1 MTAELLRLR
10 LLVAGAAFATVAVTG
25 LPDFRPVAG
34 GPATLAAGL
43 GVAVV
48 LFVVL
53 AGAPRLPAEWH
64 RVPLVAGY
72 LAAGAAVEE
81 LLWRGLGL
89 AALSSLVGA
98 VAALMLTSIGFALAH
113 APALGRRCSV
123 HLAHRSRLR
132 CGVRAGRVACGRR
145 SRTPGYNVL
154 VDLGVRAGRE
164 REGAR

>member
-53 AGAPRLPAEWH
+53 AGAPRCPAEWH
-64 RVPLVAGY
+64 GVPLVAGY

-123 HLAHRSRLR
+123 HLLTGAGFGAAFVLAGLPAAVAAH
-132 CGVRAGRVACGRR
+132 A
-145 SRTPGYNVL
+145 GYNAL